1 MAESLVGDRG
11 ICLLNKRFLVG
22 GMAVLIWVLSA
33 VPAAARTF
41 EPRGRAALLLD
52 ATSGQILYQQN
63 GQATNYPAS
72 TTKLLTALVA
82 VEHGK
87 LDQKIKI
94 SEQAIDKAPDSSSCY
109 LNLGEEQPLEHLLYG
124 LLLPSGNDCADAIA
138 EGVTGGNPAQ
148 FVTWMNE
155 TAKRVGATSS
165 HFANPSGLHDP
176 DHYTTAL
183 DLALIAR
190 AAFANPVVRKISGA
204 KEFNWPGK
212 SFRATGE
219 ELNGIYYNHN
229 QMVFYYEGNVAGKTG
244 YTEEAGLTLVNAAE
258 RNGQLLIG
266 VVMGEPFQ
274 NIQYEDMENLLDMGF
289 SDFERKAAVTKGS
302 ETGTVTVTGG
312 LAENVTAVTGGEFW
326 ISAPKGATP
335 DITVKPV
342 LDSTAAAPVTAG
354 QPLGKLEVRQGDR
367 LLGTVPL
374 LAKEAVDV
382 KPATAAKLLSG
393 LLTALKWVGGILL
406 GLFAFRT
413 VVKTVRRIRRGSRRR
428 GGSFR
433 GSGSRSRTSSITMY
447 RTRD

>member
-1 MAESLVGDRG
+1 M
-11 ICLLNKRFLVG
+11 LNKRFIMG

-33 VPAAARTF
+33 VPAAAGTF

-52 ATSGQILYQQN
+52 ASSGQILYQQN

-109 LNLGEEQPLEHLLYG
+109 LNLGEEQPLEYLLYG

-155 TAKRVGATSS
+155 TAQRIGATGS

-176 DHYTTAL
+176 NHYTTAL

-190 AAFANPVVRKISGA
+190 AAFANPVVRRISGA

-212 SFRATGE
+212 SFSATGE
-219 ELNGIYYNHN
+219 KINDIYYNHN
-229 QMVFYYEGNVAGKTG
+229 QMVFYYEGTVAGKTG

-274 NIQYEDMENLLDMGF
+274 KTQYEDMESLLDMGF
-289 SDFERKAAVTKGS
+289 SEFERKSAVTKGTD
-302 ETGTVTVTGG
+302 TGTVTVSGG
-312 LAENVTAVTGGEFW
+312 LAESVTTVTGSDFW
-326 ISAPKGATP
+326 VTAPKGGAP

-342 LDSTAAAPVTAG
+342 LADTATAPVTEG
-354 QPLGKLEVRQGDR
+354 QQLGTLEIRQGNR

-374 LAKEAVDV
+374 LAKTGVDV
-382 KPATAAKLLSG
+382 KPAIAAKVLSAA
-393 LLTALKWVGGILL
+393 LTVLKWVGGILV

-413 VVKTVRRIRRGSRRR
+413 VVKTVRRIRRGSRRKS
-428 GGSFR
+428 GGFR
-433 GSGSRSRTSSITMY
+433 GSGAGNRTSSITMY